1 MADIPMLQTAT
12 VGSATG
18 FLFPSEKKKRPVK
31 RRGKL
36 WLLLS
41 AGLRTVRMESKDLAG
56 PEQHRT
62 SNASA
67 VERIKVGRF

>member
-18 FLFPSEKKKRPVK
+18 FLFPSEKSTAK

-36 WLLLS
+36 WLLSS
-41 AGLRTVRMESKDLAG
+41 AGQGL
-56 PEQHRT
+56 
-62 SNASA
+62 
-67 VERIKVGRF
+67 